1 MDKLHNKNFYQLSY
15 TQFNNAML
23 SILKNKSMAPFGLL
37 EFEEINTLTANYS
50 IKQSQFTKPT
60 SESLR

>member
-23 SILKNKSMAPFGLL
+23 SILKNKSMYPFGFL

-50 IKQSQFTKPT
+50 IKQSQFTQPT
-60 SESLR
+60 SEFLR